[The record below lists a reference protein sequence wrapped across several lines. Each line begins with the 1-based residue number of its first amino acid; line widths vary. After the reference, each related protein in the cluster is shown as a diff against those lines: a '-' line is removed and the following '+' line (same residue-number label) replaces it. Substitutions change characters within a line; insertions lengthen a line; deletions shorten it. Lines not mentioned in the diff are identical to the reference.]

1 MRWCVRFF
9 GVRSVEGAVNSQV
22 VPIAR
27 FMKIPIGC
35 HLHRFLF
42 IAISRISLPQ
52 CIFLDDSLK
61 YTQSWFIT
69 AYFRRIIHTS

>member
-35 HLHRFLF
+35 HLHRLG
-42 IAISRISLPQ
+42 IGSYSLLHHEYPCHNVYSWTIHLNIHSHGLLPPIS
-52 CIFLDDSLK
+52 DE
-61 YTQSWFIT
+61 
-69 AYFRRIIHTS
+69 

>member
-42 IAISRISLPQ
+42 LFTIATCHEYPCHNVHSWTIHLNIHSHGLLPPIS
-52 CIFLDDSLK
+52 DE
-61 YTQSWFIT
+61 
-69 AYFRRIIHTS
+69 